1 MRPLRMVVWSLG
13 LLIGIAISAKEPPV
27 MVMLWPTSGP
37 PVVRFTF
44 GKFKQTASSGKQHSY
59 MTDVTAENVWGKKI
73 SGAQFN
79 IYAFDKAR
87 VRIADSWI
95 SISDVESGE
104 IVKFQVFFNA
114 SGTIDSLELVP
125 KSLPTELQAFLPAK
139 TISIT
144 VNSVPQGAEVKID
157 GTPAGT
163 TPKIIQVVPG
173 KHVLSFSKEGFT
185 PGTFPLETT
194 PDDVSGG
201 SVSYELGTSGR
212 DTLELRD
219 GSVLSGDVE
228 SMSTTEV
235 LMSVGGT
242 LQHLDRNLVKRI
254 VLIQRAPP
262 SE

>member
-1 MRPLRMVVWSLG
+1 MCLLRMLVWCVSL
-13 LLIGIAISAKEPPV
+13 LVATAISAKEPPAIV
-27 MVMLWPTSGP
+27 ILWPTSGP
-37 PVVRFTF
+37 PVVRLTF
-44 GKFKQTASSGKQHSY
+44 GKFKQTASSGKQRSY
-59 MTDVTAENVWGKKI
+59 MADVIAENVWNKKI

-79 IYAFDKAR
+79 IYAFDKAK

-95 SISDVESGE
+95 SISDVERGG

-125 KSLPTELQAFLPAK
+125 KSLPTELQAFLPPK

-144 VNSVPQGAEVKID
+144 VNSVPQGAELKID

-163 TPKIIQVVPG
+163 TPKIVQVTPG
-173 KHVLSFSKEGFT
+173 KHVLSFSKEGFN

-201 SVSYELGTSGR
+201 SISYELGTSGR
-212 DTLELRD
+212 DTVELRD

-235 LMSVGGT
+235 LMRIGGT
-242 LQHLDRNLVKRI
+242 AQHLNRNLVKRI